1 MKALMKTKLEP
12 GNLEYVDS
20 PMPEPGPGQIR
31 MKVMRASICQTDNL
45 YVKEGGF
52 ALRPPVVLGHEVSGI
67 VDKLG
72 EGVTG
77 FKVGDRVLTQT
88 TYHVCGHCR
97 YCKKGELNHCPERE
111 GIGTKANGGFAEYCV
126 NRAESFMHIPDNMTF
141 DQAAIVEPLACGVH
155 ALMER
160 YNVSANDVV
169 VVLGPGPIGLF
180 AAQVAKAQGALV
192 ILAGLTH
199 DMPRMEMARDVLGI
213 DRIVDQAK
221 EDLIEVAKSYTD
233 GYGADVVVEA
243 TGVRAAVDTAM
254 LVVRRRGVF
263 IPMGVFN
270 FPIELDFHNIKK
282 KELDVYGSHAQIP
295 TSFEKAIKLIA
306 RGAINVD
313 PIITHVLPMSEY
325 KKGFELVDSKEGLK
339 VLLDPSK

>member
-1 MKALMKTKLEP
+1 M
-12 GNLEYVDS
+12 
-20 PMPEPGPGQIR
+20 
-31 MKVMRASICQTDNL
+31 
-45 YVKEGGF
+45 
-52 ALRPPVVLGHEVSGI
+52 
-67 VDKLG
+67 
-72 EGVTG
+72 
-77 FKVGDRVLTQT
+77 
-88 TYHVCGHCR
+88 
-97 YCKKGELNHCPERE
+97 
-111 GIGTKANGGFAEYCV
+111 
-126 NRAESFMHIPDNMTF
+126 
-141 DQAAIVEPLACGVH
+141 
-155 ALMER
+155 
-160 YNVSANDVV
+160 
-169 VVLGPGPIGLF
+169 
-180 AAQVAKAQGALV
+180 
-192 ILAGLTH
+192 
-199 DMPRMEMARDVLGI
+199 
-213 DRIVDQAK
+213 
-221 EDLIEVAKSYTD
+221 
-233 GYGADVVVEA
+233 VVEA